1 MKEDASDLAAIN
13 LPTGARSIKVGR
25 AAGGWKVFSKVNY
38 DGNSGHVKQGVN
50 YPNPKEMGL
59 ERDQA
64 VMSLKRVWIVTR
76 IHFQGSVDEFSRQT
90 ICESNLIK
98 LKELA

>member
-1 MKEDASDLAAIN
+1 MKDDTPDLAAIN

-25 AAGGWKVFSKVNY
+25 AAGGWKVFSKINY
-38 DGNSGHVKQGVN
+38 DGNIGRVEQGKN

-64 VMSLKRVWIVTR
+64 VMSLKR
-76 IHFQGSVDEFSRQT
+76 HGSS
-90 ICESNLIK
+90 
-98 LKELA
+98 